1 MDAPLPWIIVGAATA
16 GFVQGLTG
24 FGFGLVAMSF
34 WAWVLDPRLAA
45 VLAVFG
51 ALTGQLLAAF
61 TVRRGFDWKTV
72 GPFIAGGLIGLPVGL
87 LLLPHLDAVRF
98 RAGVGAL
105 LALWCPVMLFSERL
119 PRLRFGGRWAD
130 GVAGACGGF
139 MGPLGGFTG
148 AIPTLWCTLRGLE
161 RDAQRAVI
169 QNFNLALL
177 ATTMASYLASGI
189 VTRPMLPLM
198 GVVAPAL
205 VLPALAG
212 MKVYVGISPQAF
224 RKVVLT
230 LLTASGVVMLA
241 SALPQ
246 LLGAAASARP

>member
-1 MDAPLPWIIVGAATA
+1 MDAPLVWIVIGAATA
-16 GFVQGLTG
+16 GFVQGLSG
-24 FGFGLVAMSF
+24 FGFSLVALSF
-34 WAWVLDPRLAA
+34 WAWMLDPQLAA

-51 ALTGQLLAAF
+51 GFTGQLLAAF
-61 TVRRGFDWKTV
+61 TVRRGFDWPLV
-72 GPFIAGGLIGLPVGL
+72 GPFIAGGLAGLPLGL
-87 LLLPHLDAVRF
+87 WLLPHLDVLHF

-105 LALWCPVMLFSERL
+105 LALWCPLMLISGRL

-130 GVAGACGGF
+130 ALAGACGGF

-161 RDAQRAVI
+161 RDAQRAVV

-177 ATTMASYLASGI
+177 GTTMASYLATGM

-198 GVVAPAL
+198 AVVAPAL

-212 MKVYVGISPQAF
+212 MKVYVGISPLAF
-224 RKVVLT
+224 RNIVLT
-230 LLTASGVVMLA
+230 LLTASGVVMVA
-241 SALPQ
+241 SALPR
-246 LLGAAASARP
+246 LG

>member
-1 MDAPLPWIIVGAATA
+1 MEAPITWIVVGAVTA

-51 ALTGQLLAAF
+51 ALTGQILAAF
-61 TVRRGFDWKTV
+61 TVRRGFDWRLV
-72 GPFIAGGLIGLPVGL
+72 GPFVAGGLVGLPLGL
-87 LLLPHLDAVRF
+87 ALLPHLDAVRF

-105 LALWCPVMLFSERL
+105 LALWCPLMLFSTRL
-119 PRLRFGGRWAD
+119 PRLGFGGRWAD
-130 GVAGACGGF
+130 AAAGACGGF

-148 AIPTLWCTLRGLE
+148 VIPTLWCTLRGLE

-169 QNFNLALL
+169 QNFNLAML
-177 ATTMASYLASGI
+177 AATLASYLAGGI

-198 GVVAPAL
+198 AVVAPAL

-212 MKVYVGISPQAF
+212 MKVYFGISPQAF
-224 RKVVLT
+224 RTVVLA
-230 LLTASGVVMLA
+230 LLAASGVAMLA
-241 SALPQ
+241 SALPR
-246 LLGAAASARP
+246 LG

>member
-1 MDAPLPWIIVGAATA
+1 MDAPLIWIVAGAATA

-24 FGFGLVAMSF
+24 FGFGLVAMSL

-51 ALTGQLLAAF
+51 GLTGQVLAVF
-61 TVRRGFDWKTV
+61 TIRRGFDWKLV
-72 GPFIAGGLIGLPVGL
+72 WPFVAGGLAGLPLGL
-87 LLLPHLDAVRF
+87 ALLPHLDMRSF
-98 RAGVGAL
+98 RVGVGAL
-105 LALWCPVMLFSERL
+105 LAVWCPLMLFSARL
-119 PRLRFGGRWAD
+119 PRWHAGGRWAD
-130 GVAGACGGF
+130 AVAGACGGF

-169 QNFNLALL
+169 QNFNLTML

-198 GVVAPAL
+198 AAVAPAL

-212 MKVYVGISPQAF
+212 MKVYLGISPQAF
-224 RKVVLT
+224 RNVVLT
-230 LLTASGVVMLA
+230 LLTASGIAMLA
-241 SALPQ
+241 SVLPH
-246 LLGAAASARP
+246 LR